1 MLVKPQDIV
10 VALSFFVIDAFAT
23 YAEKGRIL
31 GMSAS
36 EVHAAESRLVFARL
50 LVPLLRRV
58 KKEPFLKFLI
68 HGVPYAYPVAPEGQT
83 RGVPTAWAAPVL
95 CEYYTSVDQMV
106 PVWPDPEGSVQGA
119 AVKPLYRSVPR
130 IAKESPNLY
139 ELLALVDALRIGRA
153 RERRLAEEKLYRLLE
168 YHGTA

>member
-1 MLVKPQDIV
+1 MKPQDIV
-10 VALSFFVIDAFAT
+10 VALSFFAIDAFAT
-23 YAEKGRIL
+23 YAEKGKML

-36 EVHAAESRLVFARL
+36 EVHAAENRLVFAGL
-50 LVPLLRRV
+50 LVPMLKRI

-68 HGVPYAYPVAPEGQT
+68 HGVPYAFPVALGEQT

-95 CEYYTSVDQMV
+95 REHYVAGDQMA
-106 PVWPDPEGSVQGA
+106 PVWPDPEGDVQGA

-130 IAKESPNLY
+130 IARENPKLY

-153 RERRLAEEKLYRLLE
+153 RERRLAEDELHRLLKN
-168 YHGTA
+168 HGAA